1 MDEKM
6 DNHQLYVKMLERT
19 ARRITNS
26 FAEWTAFL
34 AFAGRL
40 YKYPFDQQLMI
51 YAQRPNAVACASEE
65 VWTKRMKRRI
75 RRGSMS
81 VPVVDNT
88 GKAPVTR
95 YVFDIL
101 DTEECAGSL
110 RPQIWRYREGCY
122 GAVSEALE
130 KRFGRADGDDMA
142 EKLEA
147 ISKRLARECWDN
159 RREDILDAVPGSFL
173 EEYDAL
179 NVEVSFQSAVSVS
192 AAYALMYRCNLE
204 PDEHF
209 RHDDFLSVFDFNT
222 AAVVF
227 ALGHAVNESTE
238 QTLREI
244 EKAVKSYGRVRIPSS
259 GHHF

>member
-1 MDEKM
+1 
-6 DNHQLYVKMLERT
+6 
-19 ARRITNS
+19 
-26 FAEWTAFL
+26 
-34 AFAGRL
+34 
-40 YKYPFDQQLMI
+40 
-51 YAQRPNAVACASEE
+51 
-65 VWTKRMKRRI
+65 
-75 RRGSMS
+75 MS

-88 GKAPVTR
+88 GTTPALR
-95 YVFDIL
+95 YVFDL
-101 DTEECAGSL
+101 SDTEADVGSRVPWL
-110 RPQIWRYREGCY
+110 WKYREEYY
-122 GAVSEALE
+122 GAVSAALE
-130 KRFGRADGDDMA
+130 KRFGPAAGDDM
-142 EKLEA
+142 ETKLEE

-227 ALGHAVNESTE
+227 ALGHAVSESAE

>member
-6 DNHQLYVKMLERT
+6 DNHQLYVEMLERT

-81 VPVVDNT
+81 VPVIDNT
-88 GKAPVTR
+88 GKTSVTR
-95 YVFDIL
+95 YVFDIS
-101 DTEECAGSL
+101 DTEEGTGSL
-110 RPQIWRYREGCY
+110 RPQIWRYREECY

-142 EKLEA
+142 EKLETL
-147 ISKRLARECWDN
+147 SKRLARECWDN

-227 ALGHAVNESTE
+227 ALGHAVSESEE
-238 QTLREI
+238 QVLREI
-244 EKAVKSYGRVRIPSS
+244 EKAVKSYERVRVPSG
-259 GHHF
+259 GHRF

>member
-1 MDEKM
+1 M
-6 DNHQLYVKMLERT
+6 
-19 ARRITNS
+19 
-26 FAEWTAFL
+26 
-34 AFAGRL
+34 
-40 YKYPFDQQLMI
+40 
-51 YAQRPNAVACASEE
+51 
-65 VWTKRMKRRI
+65 
-75 RRGSMS
+75 
-81 VPVVDNT
+81 
-88 GKAPVTR
+88 
-95 YVFDIL
+95 FDIS

-227 ALGHAVNESTE
+227 ALGHAALGHAVSESAE

-244 EKAVKSYGRVRIPSS
+244 EKAVKSYGRVRISS
-259 GHHF
+259 GARRF

>member
-1 MDEKM
+1 
-6 DNHQLYVKMLERT
+6 
-19 ARRITNS
+19 
-26 FAEWTAFL
+26 
-34 AFAGRL
+34 
-40 YKYPFDQQLMI
+40 
-51 YAQRPNAVACASEE
+51 
-65 VWTKRMKRRI
+65 
-75 RRGSMS
+75 MS
-81 VPVVDNT
+81 VSVLDNT
-88 GKAPVTR
+88 GTTPALR
-95 YVFDIL
+95 YVFDIA
-101 DTEECAGSL
+101 DTEEGAGSL

-122 GAVSEALE
+122 GAVSETLD

-142 EKLEA
+142 EKLETL
-147 ISKRLARECWDN
+147 SKRLARECWDN

-227 ALGHAVNESTE
+227 ALGHAVSESEE
-238 QTLREI
+238 QVLREI
-244 EKAVKSYGRVRIPSS
+244 EKAVKSYERVRVPSG
-259 GHHF
+259 GHRF